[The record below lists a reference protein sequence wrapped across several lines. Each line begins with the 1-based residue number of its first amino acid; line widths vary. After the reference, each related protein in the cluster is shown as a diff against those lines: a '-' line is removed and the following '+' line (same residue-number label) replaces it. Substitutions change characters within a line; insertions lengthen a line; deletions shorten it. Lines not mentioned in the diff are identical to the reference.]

1 MSGINIESLETA
13 IYIVDKT
20 AERLK
25 AIGLLMSAANAH
37 KVFSIKGAGIC
48 LSDYSE
54 ELESAYEHLRHIK
67 REIAQESIGVTQT
80 VISA

>member
-1 MSGINIESLETA
+1 MNGMSVESLETA

-25 AIGLLMSAANAH
+25 SIGLLMSAANAH

-48 LSDYSE
+48 LSDYAE
-54 ELESAYEHLRHIK
+54 ELENAYEHLKHIK
-67 REIAQESIGVTQT
+67 QKLAQTGGEPSRPHRRG
-80 VISA
+80 

>member
-1 MSGINIESLETA
+1 
-13 IYIVDKT
+13 
-20 AERLK
+20 
-25 AIGLLMSAANAH
+25 MSAANAH

-54 ELESAYEHLRHIK
+54 ELESAYEHLKHIK

>member
-1 MSGINIESLETA
+1 MSGISIESLETA

-25 AIGLLMSAANAH
+25 SIGLLMSAANAH

-54 ELESAYEHLRHIK
+54 ELENAYEHLKHIK
-67 REIAQESIGVTQT
+67 REIAQTGGEPNQA